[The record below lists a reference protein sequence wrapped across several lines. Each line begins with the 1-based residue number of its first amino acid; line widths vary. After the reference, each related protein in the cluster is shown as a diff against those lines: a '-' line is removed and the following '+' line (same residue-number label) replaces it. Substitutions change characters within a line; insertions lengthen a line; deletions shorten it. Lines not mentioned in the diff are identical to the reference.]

1 MSQKES
7 TFKRGIHPPDKKEL
21 TKDLPI
27 GVMPDTSDY
36 YVSLSA
42 HIGAPA
48 TAIVAAGD
56 VVKEGQLI
64 AENRARLG
72 ANVFSPI
79 AGVVVGI
86 ETRKTANGGKADTIH
101 IKAEGEGKVTLPA
114 LSDITKESILQRIE
128 EAGIVGLGG
137 AGFPSHF
144 KDNPKDACDIL
155 VINGAECEP
164 YLTCDDRLMV
174 EYAEEVA
181 KGIRLLEKAIGV
193 EKVVVGIED
202 NKIEAVNKMKEQGL
216 DVIVLP
222 KKYPQGAEKMLIYA
236 CTGRKVPAGGLPSD
250 VGIVVHNIATA
261 YAVYDAVENGTPL
274 YKRVITV
281 SGKGVERPCNM
292 WVRNGTLHEDIF
304 KFCGIKDET
313 VSLVS
318 GGPMMGHALEGMN
331 AATTKAESGLLALT
345 EEEVGI
351 FEPTHCIFCGSC
363 ARACPMNLMPM
374 YIDFY
379 AHAKKT
385 AEAIK
390 YGALNCM
397 ECGSCAYVCPAERP
411 IVQSVRL
418 IKIKAREE
426 NKK

>member
-1 MSQKES
+1 MSQKEG

-36 YVSLSA
+36 YVSLSS
-42 HIGAPA
+42 HIGVPA
-48 TAIVAAGD
+48 TCIVSSGD

-64 AENRARLG
+64 AKNKARLG
-72 ANVFSPI
+72 SNVFSPV

-86 ETRKTANGGKADTIH
+86 ETRKTANGGKAETVH
-101 IKAEGEGKVTLPA
+101 IKAEGEGRVL
-114 LSDITKESILQRIE
+114 LSPLTDITKESILQRIE

-137 AGFPSHF
+137 AGFPSYF
-144 KDNPKDACDIL
+144 KDKPKDACDVL
-155 VINGAECEP
+155 LINGAECEP

-174 EYAEEVA
+174 EYAEQVV
-181 KGIRLLEKAIGV
+181 KGIRYLEKAIGV
-193 EKVVVGIED
+193 KRVVVGIED
-202 NKIEAVNKMKEQGL
+202 NKPNAIEKMKACGVE
-216 DVIVLP
+216 VITLP

-236 CTGRKVPAGGLPSD
+236 CVGRKVPTGGLPSD
-250 VGIVVHNIATA
+250 VGVVVHNVATA
-261 YAVYDAVENGTPL
+261 YAVYDAVENGMQL

-292 WVRNGTLHEDIF
+292 WVKNGTLHEDIL
-304 KFCGIKDET
+304 KYCGIKEET
-313 VSLVS
+313 VALIS
-318 GGPMMGHALEGMN
+318 GGPMMGHSLEGTS
-331 AATTKAESGLLALT
+331 AATTKQESGILALT
-345 EEEVGI
+345 SDEVGV

-363 ARACPMNLMPM
+363 ERACPMNLMPM

-379 AHAKKT
+379 AHARKT
-385 AEAIK
+385 SEAIK

-426 NKK
+426 KK